1 MQRFSDGH
9 SDKDGRLFERRRT
22 RLRPV
27 KLASLSR
34 RFLDD
39 GMIYDRSSGGARI
52 RRGSDRPLPPR
63 LLVLDEVEMRLSPVA
78 IVWQAGR
85 ELGVRFVGGDIRP
98 TPADIRRLTG
108 RYYALPE

>member
-1 MQRFSDGH
+1 MQGLCDRQPGE
-9 SDKDGRLFERRRT
+9 DGRLEARRRT

-27 KLASLSR
+27 KLAGLSR

-39 GMIYDRSSGGARI
+39 GMLYDRSRSGARI

-63 LLVLDEVEMRLSPVA
+63 FFVLDEVEMRLSPVV

-85 ELGVRFVGGDIRP
+85 EIGVRFVGGEIQP
-98 TPADIRRLTG
+98 TRAEIRRLTG
-108 RYYALPE
+108 RYYALPD

>member
-1 MQRFSDGH
+1 MQEFSDEH
-9 SDKDGRLFERRRT
+9 SGRDGRLFVRRRA

-27 KLASLSR
+27 KLAGLSR

-39 GMIYDRSSGGARI
+39 GMLYDRSSGGARI

-63 LLVLDEVEMRLSPVA
+63 FLVLDEVERTLSPVA
-78 IVWQAGR
+78 IVWRSGR
-85 ELGVRFVGGDIRP
+85 ELGVRFVGGAFHP